1 MSERYPKSVPVSPDN
16 PAIEKDEDI
25 CANCSHCLAVC
36 AEEIGVAQPCK
47 VTGADDFTCIHC
59 GQCAA
64 ACPER
69 AIRAKSQWREAAMAV
84 NDQQKIVI
92 FSTAPSVRVGLGE
105 CFGGK
110 PGDFVE
116 SYMVSALRK
125 LGADFVLDVAFSAD
139 LTIMEEGTEF
149 LKRFIAD
156 SHPLPQFTSCCPAWV
171 KYIETFHPER
181 IPCLSSTKSPIS
193 MQGALIKTY
202 FSKEKGIDPRR
213 IVNIAVAPCTAKK
226 FEISREELC
235 SAGAYLGIPGLR
247 DNDYVLTTR
256 ELAEWIR
263 EAGLGFYDL
272 TPSAFDSLMGEG
284 SGAGVIFGNTGG
296 VMEAALRMAYSVVN
310 GIEPPDLLMQYQPVR
325 GLEQVKES
333 VVSLGGRD
341 VRTAVVYGTRAAEQ
355 LIATGAVDDY
365 DFVEVMTCPGG
376 CIGGGGQPDNGI
388 LPVPDQLRMAR
399 IRSLYL
405 ADQERSFR
413 NSLENQEIKHLY
425 ETFIGEPMSKMAQL
439 LLHTSYHSRKRGI

>member
-1 MSERYPKSVPVSPDN
+1 MNVILKVFLYPPDN

-156 SHPLPQFTSCCPAWV
+156 SHPLPPVLQA
-171 KYIETFHPER
+171 
-181 IPCLSSTKSPIS
+181 
-193 MQGALIKTY
+193 
-202 FSKEKGIDPRR
+202 
-213 IVNIAVAPCTAKK
+213 AV
-226 FEISREELC
+226 RH
-235 SAGAYLGIPGLR
+235 G
-247 DNDYVLTTR
+247 
-256 ELAEWIR
+256 
-263 EAGLGFYDL
+263 
-272 TPSAFDSLMGEG
+272 
-284 SGAGVIFGNTGG
+284 
-296 VMEAALRMAYSVVN
+296 
-310 GIEPPDLLMQYQPVR
+310 
-325 GLEQVKES
+325 
-333 VVSLGGRD
+333 
-341 VRTAVVYGTRAAEQ
+341 
-355 LIATGAVDDY
+355 
-365 DFVEVMTCPGG
+365 
-376 CIGGGGQPDNGI
+376 
-388 LPVPDQLRMAR
+388 
-399 IRSLYL
+399 
-405 ADQERSFR
+405 
-413 NSLENQEIKHLY
+413 
-425 ETFIGEPMSKMAQL
+425 
-439 LLHTSYHSRKRGI
+439 

>member
-125 LGADFVLDVAFSAD
+125 LGADFVLDVAFFMRRLA
-139 LTIMEEGTEF
+139 LLRTK
-149 LKRFIAD
+149 L
-156 SHPLPQFTSCCPAWV
+156 
-171 KYIETFHPER
+171 ET
-181 IPCLSSTKSPIS
+181 
-193 MQGALIKTY
+193 
-202 FSKEKGIDPRR
+202 D
-213 IVNIAVAPCTAKK
+213 
-226 FEISREELC
+226 
-235 SAGAYLGIPGLR
+235 
-247 DNDYVLTTR
+247 
-256 ELAEWIR
+256 
-263 EAGLGFYDL
+263 
-272 TPSAFDSLMGEG
+272 
-284 SGAGVIFGNTGG
+284 
-296 VMEAALRMAYSVVN
+296 
-310 GIEPPDLLMQYQPVR
+310 
-325 GLEQVKES
+325 
-333 VVSLGGRD
+333 
-341 VRTAVVYGTRAAEQ
+341 
-355 LIATGAVDDY
+355 
-365 DFVEVMTCPGG
+365 
-376 CIGGGGQPDNGI
+376 
-388 LPVPDQLRMAR
+388 
-399 IRSLYL
+399 
-405 ADQERSFR
+405 
-413 NSLENQEIKHLY
+413 
-425 ETFIGEPMSKMAQL
+425 
-439 LLHTSYHSRKRGI
+439 

>member
-84 NDQQKIVI
+84 NDPQKIVI

-226 FEISREELC
+226 FEISREDC
-235 SAGAYLGIPGLR
+235 
-247 DNDYVLTTR
+247 
-256 ELAEWIR
+256 
-263 EAGLGFYDL
+263 
-272 TPSAFDSLMGEG
+272 
-284 SGAGVIFGNTGG
+284 
-296 VMEAALRMAYSVVN
+296 AL
-310 GIEPPDLLMQYQPVR
+310 
-325 GLEQVKES
+325 
-333 VVSLGGRD
+333 
-341 VRTAVVYGTRAAEQ
+341 
-355 LIATGAVDDY
+355 
-365 DFVEVMTCPGG
+365 
-376 CIGGGGQPDNGI
+376 
-388 LPVPDQLRMAR
+388 
-399 IRSLYL
+399 
-405 ADQERSFR
+405 QERIWGFR
-413 NSLENQEIKHLY
+413 DLGTMTMY
-425 ETFIGEPMSKMAQL
+425 
-439 LLHTSYHSRKRGI
+439 